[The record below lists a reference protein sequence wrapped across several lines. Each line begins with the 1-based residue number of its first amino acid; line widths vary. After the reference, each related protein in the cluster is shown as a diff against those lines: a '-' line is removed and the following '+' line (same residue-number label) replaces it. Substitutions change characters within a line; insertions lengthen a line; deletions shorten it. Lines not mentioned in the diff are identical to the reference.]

1 MATDGIWWN
10 NEDDGMAPQSPDLQ
24 PTQSIWGKLEM
35 KLDKSFIHSKENLW
49 PELQKDEG
57 TLVWEFLGRSLALPQ
72 IDAKGGHSKSTT

>member
-1 MATDGIWWN
+1 MMEWPLKAQTSN
-10 NEDDGMAPQSPDLQ
+10 PL
-24 PTQSIWGKLEM
+24 KLEM

-57 TLVWEFLGRSLALPQ
+57 TLMWEFSGHSLALPQ